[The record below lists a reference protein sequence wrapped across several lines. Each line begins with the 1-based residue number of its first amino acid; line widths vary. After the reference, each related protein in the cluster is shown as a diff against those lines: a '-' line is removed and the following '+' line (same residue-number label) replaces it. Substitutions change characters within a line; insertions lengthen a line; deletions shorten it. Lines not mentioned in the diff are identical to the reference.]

1 MKSEHEDI
9 VTKRKRSKETQGSQM
24 LRWKV
29 KFTQLD
35 EREELK
41 DRFHKSKPQ
50 CNNKSSLKAE
60 LKLVSL

>member
-29 KFTQLD
+29 KFT
-35 EREELK
+35 
-41 DRFHKSKPQ
+41 
-50 CNNKSSLKAE
+50 
-60 LKLVSL
+60 